1 MIRYQPVASAFMI
14 YKKFLIAGAPA
25 ASFEQSLS
33 FLACD
38 FYKRNL

>member
-25 ASFEQSLS
+25 ASFEHSLS
-33 FLACD
+33 FLAFD